1 MKRMFL
7 FAIALLAVP
16 TQIAAQVGVFC
27 RTPAGDYPAPETA
40 ALGNTCIFRDA
51 NDLAHYG
58 RYIRLPDHDNPRS
71 KAGGHDFGVGVFC
84 RTPLGDCD
92 AAQNAV
98 EGTPCICHQYGSAVP
113 GTNFGIGEGSLG
125 AFRRPG
131 LSERRAPGQ
140 YSVEPGPSPKGSPSP
155 PTLPPAP
162 SVVRI
167 LDTGYERLRELGSEQ
182 KGYGL
187 YSYILIPAASSA
199 SAALLHEI
207 FKVIPHIR
215 STGAL
220 PSQLNI
226 LYIPFQNGKDA
237 DFVRA
242 QAASLNLSIT
252 YLDAFYDYQ
261 MARAILNNLC
271 NPPAAKME
279 ELCQS
284 DLSRGPFIFTYAEPA
299 SKLAPVAP
307 PYLLVD
313 LREVHPR
320 AFAEFVSAFQA
331 QVKSTDV
338 HGGERLNTLRLKIL
352 NIALTA
358 ADWTNPVHKAVA
370 DIAHAVLP
378 EPVKQR

>member
-182 KGYGL
+182 KGCATPRLRKWRNY
-187 YSYILIPAASSA
+187 
-199 SAALLHEI
+199 
-207 FKVIPHIR
+207 
-215 STGAL
+215 
-220 PSQLNI
+220 
-226 LYIPFQNGKDA
+226 
-237 DFVRA
+237 VRA
-242 QAASLNLSIT
+242 I
-252 YLDAFYDYQ
+252 
-261 MARAILNNLC
+261 C
-271 NPPAAKME
+271 
-279 ELCQS
+279 
-284 DLSRGPFIFTYAEPA
+284 
-299 SKLAPVAP
+299 
-307 PYLLVD
+307 
-313 LREVHPR
+313 REVHLSLPMR
-320 AFAEFVSAFQA
+320 NRPANS
-331 QVKSTDV
+331 
-338 HGGERLNTLRLKIL
+338 RRLRLLIFWSIFVRFTREHLRNSYPHFRRRLKVRTCMEANDLI
-352 NIALTA
+352 
-358 ADWTNPVHKAVA
+358 PCG
-370 DIAHAVLP
+370 
-378 EPVKQR
+378 